1 MAPFGLP
8 PVIAHRGA
16 AGAAPENT
24 LAAFRLAAAHGAP
37 WVELDVRMSADGQ
50 CVVFHDET
58 LERVCGHPGRVDE
71 TPLAVLQDLDAGSWF
86 DDAFANQTIPT
97 LEQALETLAE
107 LGLGVVIEIKKAP
120 GAEARLA
127 DGVLKA
133 LAEHWPVA
141 PPAVVVSSFEATI
154 VAQLRNRAPEV
165 PRALNG
171 RRLSGAL
178 LNRAEELDCVS
189 LHLRHDSL
197 RRTGV
202 KRIKDRGLQLAVW
215 SVEDTD
221 RAGELWRWG
230 VDAIITRTPDVIV
243 AVRRDY
249 ERAP

>member
-1 MAPFGLP
+1 MASFGLP

-50 CVVFHDET
+50 CVIFHDET
-58 LERVCGHPGRVDE
+58 LERVCGRPDRVDE

-86 DDAFANQTIPT
+86 DPAFADQTIPS

-107 LGLGVVIEIKKAP
+107 RGLGVVIEIKKAP

-141 PPAVVVSSFEATI
+141 PPAVIVSSFEAKI
-154 VAQLRNRAPEV
+154 VTQLRNRAPDV

-171 RRLSGAL
+171 RRFSGTL

-197 RRTGV
+197 RQPGV
-202 KRIKDRGLQLAVW
+202 TRVKDRGLQLAVW
-215 SVEDTD
+215 SVEDGG

-230 VDAIITRTPDVIV
+230 VDAIITRTPDIIV
-243 AVRRDY
+243 ATRRDY